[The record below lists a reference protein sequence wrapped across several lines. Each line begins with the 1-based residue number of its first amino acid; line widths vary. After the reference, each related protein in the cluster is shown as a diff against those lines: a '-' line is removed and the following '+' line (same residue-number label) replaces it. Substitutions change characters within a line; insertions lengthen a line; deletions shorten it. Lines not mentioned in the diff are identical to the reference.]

1 MINDYTQPHIKHLYA
16 HKNINQFKDDLDF
29 LMEKY
34 SPISLFDL
42 LNFIKTNNMLP
53 EKVFLLTFDDGFREM
68 HDIVAPILLEK
79 GISATFFINSAF
91 IDNKTLCYLH
101 KASILVE
108 HLQKIR
114 SRTLK
119 DIIKQMLYKYGIQ
132 NIDIRS
138 CILSIKY
145 EQKDVLDEIA
155 HLINVDFDD
164 YLLKNKPYL
173 TSDQI
178 KGLIDDGFTIG
189 AHSID
194 HPFYSSLSIE
204 DQLYQTIESIKH
216 LRERFSLS
224 YSAFAFPF
232 SDNNVSK
239 KFFEKLYEN
248 GLVDVTFGKDEMIND
263 SFLNNLQRFSM
274 EIPFMP
280 AKKIIAL
287 QYAIQFKRLLIG
299 SEKKIKKIIS

>member
-1 MINDYTQPHIKHLYA
+1 M
-16 HKNINQFKDDLDF
+16 
-29 LMEKY
+29 
-34 SPISLFDL
+34 
-42 LNFIKTNNMLP
+42 
-53 EKVFLLTFDDGFREM
+53 
-68 HDIVAPILLEK
+68 
-79 GISATFFINSAF
+79 
-91 IDNKTLCYLH
+91 
-101 KASILVE
+101 
-108 HLQKIR
+108 
-114 SRTLK
+114 
-119 DIIKQMLYKYGIQ
+119 
-132 NIDIRS
+132 
-138 CILSIKY
+138 
-145 EQKDVLDEIA
+145 
-155 HLINVDFDD
+155 
-164 YLLKNKPYL
+164 
-173 TSDQI
+173 
-178 KGLIDDGFTIG
+178 IDDGFTIG